1 MAFPAVA
8 AMIGQMAANQFQ
20 TDINRKLD
28 RESSLELMEQ
38 QQEYN
43 LLICLDE
50 INRRNMRTLRSG
62 RRTANRTTGNGR
74 RRTGSSSRI

>member
-43 LLICLDE
+43 LQMI
-50 INRRNMRTLRSG
+50 
-62 RRTANRTTGNGR
+62 
-74 RRTGSSSRI
+74 